1 MFVQPEHAA
10 DAAKEGWN
18 EFNPDYF
25 HHGDGSTESER
36 SKAAGVEKH
45 LTPEEREQTA
55 RGGAIQSVVKAFHED
70 LPAHFTDE
78 LASMG
83 LAGAAKRGWYK
94 QAGKA
99 ITAFHGPDAPRF
111 TAVLAAQSPRLPVGR
126 NFTNAMHLF
135 DAWDRA
141 GRPQDHAEI
150 LKALRADPNVPPD
163 VFLRSR
169 MKNTLEA
176 LTHPDPANLVLSGP
190 KVNSFHRNLMGN
202 VLESTNDG
210 WMAAAGAIDAA
221 KFGGR
226 RSARTGQERHISRIQ
241 RAHARSC
248 RPRNEPAR
256 IVWCGRQVDSSRTSG
271 NGMVMVQDRP
281 GARNQNRQ
289 ISAGTDAGGEVN
301 DDLIRSTPDFHS
313 LFESPELH
321 GVVSR
326 NPAGH
331 ARLRAAQ
338 ATNTETPTNA
348 KARASAQSALG
359 PTSKAR

>member
-1 MFVQPEHAA
+1 MKDQFPGDQTAKLNIGHSVGDKPEVMNKKSVSTALAKVGAEVADHKVVTPSEKTPNLSERTSVVTLKKPLSELQGQALARETGQKSIAQNTGTNRGNMFVQPEHAA

-141 GRPQDHAEI
+141 GDH
-150 LKALRADPNVPPD
+150 
-163 VFLRSR
+163 
-169 MKNTLEA
+169 
-176 LTHPDPANLVLSGP
+176 
-190 KVNSFHRNLMGN
+190 
-202 VLESTNDG
+202 
-210 WMAAAGAIDAA
+210 
-221 KFGGR
+221 
-226 RSARTGQERHISRIQ
+226 RTM
-241 RAHARSC
+241 
-248 RPRNEPAR
+248 PR
-256 IVWCGRQVDSSRTSG
+256 
-271 NGMVMVQDRP
+271 
-281 GARNQNRQ
+281 
-289 ISAGTDAGGEVN
+289 
-301 DDLIRSTPDFHS
+301 F
-313 LFESPELH
+313 
-321 GVVSR
+321 
-326 NPAGH
+326 
-331 ARLRAAQ
+331 
-338 ATNTETPTNA
+338 
-348 KARASAQSALG
+348 
-359 PTSKAR
+359 